1 MNDMIGYIFGSLHNS
16 EEAIK
21 LINKALK
28 SQAKLN
34 RQLITITAVTT
45 LYMYMSEYERKK
57 QNKKI
62 EALSKEIEELKMKG
76 E

>member
-1 MNDMIGYIFGSLHNS
+1 MNEMIGYIFGSLHNS
-16 EEAIK
+16 EDAIK
-21 LINKALK
+21 HINKALK

-34 RQLITITAVTT
+34 KYFAIMAIMSTG
-45 LYMYMSEYERKK
+45 YMYICDYERKK
-57 QNKKI
+57 QNRKI